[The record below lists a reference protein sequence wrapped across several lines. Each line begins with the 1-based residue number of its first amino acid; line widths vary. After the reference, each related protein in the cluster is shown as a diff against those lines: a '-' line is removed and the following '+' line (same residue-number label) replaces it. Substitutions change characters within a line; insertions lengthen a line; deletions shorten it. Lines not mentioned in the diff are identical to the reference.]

1 MTDIQNTDTTTQ
13 TLMIVED
20 EALVAIVLKDVLT
33 EAGYIVLDLTT
44 RHVEALEVAK
54 ASKPDLA
61 LVNIQLAGGDDGVE
75 LAEHLKALCIPVVFI
90 SGQTSRARSAE
101 TVAIASMPKPY
112 DAHEM
117 VLAVG
122 YLLARLRGPTDLLK
136 PENLQ
141 VFSEDFR
148 MPPAI

>member
-1 MTDIQNTDTTTQ
+1 MTDIRKANTTRQ

-20 EALVAIVLKDVLT
+20 EALVAIVLRDVLT

-54 ASKPDLA
+54 ESKPDLA
-61 LVNIQLAGGDDGVE
+61 LVNIQLAGGDDGIE
-75 LAEHLKALCIPVVFI
+75 LAEHLKALRIPVVFI
-90 SGQTSRARSAE
+90 SGQTSRAQSAE

-112 DAHEM
+112 DANEM

-122 YLLARLRGPTDLLK
+122 YLLARLKGPTALSK

-141 VFSEDFR
+141 VFKEDFG
-148 MPPAI
+148 MPT